1 MITNLYTTIQTPP
14 ELPDIHQ
21 PLGLFLD
28 NNFIPSSNGDK
39 YNSINPSTEEVITSF
54 YVGNQDD
61 VDKAVISSRNS
72 FNNIWSKTSPTERNS
87 LLRNLASLIK
97 RERTQLAILDCLDA
111 GKPYHSNALGD
122 INQIIEL
129 THFFS
134 GASDKFT
141 VGSTVP
147 INENK
152 YCYTIEEPYGVVA
165 LIIPWNYPFAMACW
179 KIQGALAAG
188 NTVIIK
194 PSELT
199 SLSLLYAGQLFKEAG
214 FPPGVI
220 NIIPGEGSTVGAAL
234 ANHIDIDKIS
244 FTGSTRVGR
253 LIMEYSGKSNLK
265 DVTLECG
272 GKSAAVIFDDCDL
285 DIVLKSVTKGIFHN
299 SGQNCTA
306 NSRIYVQESIY
317 EKFIEL
323 FKSYTK
329 KTYKFGNNFDLFDK
343 HCTMGPVISRV
354 QYDKINNFL
363 NEKSEKVQIISDSIN
378 DRKGYFIP
386 PTIVTNMEQDS
397 DLMQQ
402 EIFGP
407 VVCVYKFGSYA
418 DAVRLTNNSKY
429 GLAAM
434 VFSNNVNTVN
444 KFARDVKAGMIW
456 INSSNDEEISVPF
469 GGYKMSGIGRE
480 LGKAGVKSFLQTKTV
495 HVPIY

>member
-1 MITNLYTTIQTPP
+1 MMTNLYTTIQTHSS
-14 ELPDIHQ
+14 LPDIHQ
-21 PLGLFLD
+21 PIGLFLD
-28 NNFIPSSNGDK
+28 NDFVPSSNGNK
-39 YNSINPSTEEVITSF
+39 YNSINPSTEEIITSF
-54 YVGNQDD
+54 YVGNKND
-61 VDKAVISSRNS
+61 VDRAVISSRTC
-72 FNNIWSKTSPTERNS
+72 FNHIWSQTSPTERNN

-97 RERTQLAILDCLDA
+97 RDRVQLAILDCLDA

-122 INQIIEL
+122 IDQVIEL
-129 THFFS
+129 THFYS

-147 INENK
+147 ISKNK
-152 YCYTIEEPYGVVA
+152 YCYTREEPYGVVA

-199 SLSLLYAGQLFKEAG
+199 SLSILYAGQLFKEAG

-220 NIIPGEGSTVGAAL
+220 NIIPGEGHKVGIAL
-234 ANHIDIDKIS
+234 ANHMDVDKIS

-272 GKSAAVIFDDCDL
+272 GKSAAVIFEDSDL
-285 DIVLKSVTKGIFHN
+285 DIVLESVTKGIFHN

-306 NSRIYVQESIY
+306 NSRIYVHESIY
-317 EKFIEL
+317 EKFIDL
-323 FKSYTK
+323 FKCFTR
-329 KTYKFGNNFDLFDK
+329 KTYKFGSNFDLFDK
-343 HCTMGPVISRV
+343 HCTMGPVISRI

-363 NEKSEKVQIISDSIN
+363 NKKSKKVQIITDPIN
-378 DRKGYFIP
+378 VEKGYFIP
-386 PTIVTNMEQDS
+386 PTIVIDIEQTS

-407 VVCVYKFGSYA
+407 VVCVYKFTSYEEA
-418 DAVRLTNNSKY
+418 IKLTNNSEY

-434 VFSNNVNTVN
+434 VFSNNINTIN
-444 KFARDVKAGMIW
+444 KFIKDVKTGTVW

-480 LGKAGVKSFLQTKTV
+480 LGEAGVKSFLQTKTV
-495 HVPIY
+495 HVPIH

>member
-1 MITNLYTTIQTPP
+1 MTSNLYTRIETGPG
-14 ELPDIHQ
+14 LPNIYQ

-28 NNFIPSSNGDK
+28 NDYTPSSNSDK
-39 YNSINPSTEEVITSF
+39 YDSINPSTEERIASF
-54 YVGNQDD
+54 YVGQQED
-61 VDKAVISSRNS
+61 VDKAVISSRKS
-72 FNNIWSKTSPTERNS
+72 FDNIWCKTSPKERNY
-87 LLRNLASLIK
+87 LLRNLAVLIK
-97 RERTQLAILDCLDA
+97 RRRIELAILDCLDA
-111 GKPYHSNALGD
+111 GKPFHSNALGD
-122 INQIIEL
+122 IDQIIEL
-129 THFFS
+129 TEYFS

-141 VGSTVP
+141 VGESVP
-147 INENK
+147 INNNK
-152 YCYTIEEPYGVVA
+152 YCYTRKEPYGVVA
-165 LIIPWNYPFAMACW
+165 LIVPWNYPFAMACW

-214 FPPGVI
+214 FPSGVI
-220 NIIPGEGSTVGAAL
+220 NIIPGEGNKVGMAL
-234 ANHIDIDKIS
+234 AKHMHIDKIS

-306 NSRIYVQESIY
+306 NSRIYIQESIY